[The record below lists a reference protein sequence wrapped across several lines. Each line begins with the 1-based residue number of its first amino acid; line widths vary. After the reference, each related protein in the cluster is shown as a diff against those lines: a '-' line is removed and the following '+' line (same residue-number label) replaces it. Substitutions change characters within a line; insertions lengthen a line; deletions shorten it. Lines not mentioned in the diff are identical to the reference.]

1 VSDDIQKDAFAA
13 LGGMVAV
20 AGVLA
25 LPLAGTFYETW
36 IAMTIWR
43 WFAPWALPFTLAQG
57 VGMNMAVSLIFR
69 HAPHGKDTR
78 TEAERWGVMAMHL
91 LILPTVTLWFAWL
104 LHAWIH

>member
-1 VSDDIQKDAFAA
+1 
-13 LGGMVAV
+13 
-20 AGVLA
+20 
-25 LPLAGTFYETW
+25 
-36 IAMTIWR
+36 
-43 WFAPWALPFTLAQG
+43 
-57 VGMNMAVSLIFR
+57 MNMAVSLIFR